1 MCPSRRSLHCWD
13 IGNPAWPA
21 SQVPKLGES
30 KLSLKL
36 SLACEQYDRV
46 QAIFDGR
53 VRIEG
58 CEVNPVVLHA
68 EEAFHRAY
76 NGEEFDV
83 TELSDS
89 SYTMAVA
96 RNVSKYIAVP
106 AFVSKYFRHSAIF
119 IRKDRGI
126 KRPQVWPARR
136 LVCRN
141 TR

>member
-1 MCPSRRSLHCWD
+1 M
-13 IGNPAWPA
+13 
-21 SQVPKLGES
+21 
-30 KLSLKL
+30 SLKL